1 MKNLNFKLMGVLF
14 IALFCLSPICAADS
28 NATDDTALG
37 DQNYYADLSVSVSDV
52 KKGEP
57 IVIDVYTEDF
67 ISQGVYVIYD
77 GGFSFL
83 WLDHGHGQLTPA
95 TVSLMVLIRFVSR
108 VRPIQTL
115 TGCLDLQKQYSMF
128 STKYGLKTEFKSREW
143 KYKLPFIFYLRKLNR
158 IARVNPVV

>member
-77 GGFSFL
+77 GDFSFL
-83 WLDHGHGQLTPA
+83 WLDHGHGQLTLDSNSFSYGPHKVRVASQTYTDPHWLLRPA
-95 TVSLMVLIRFVSR
+95 EAIFNVL
-108 VRPIQTL
+108 
-115 TGCLDLQKQYSMF
+115 D
-128 STKYGLKTEFKSREW
+128 
-143 KYKLPFIFYLRKLNR
+143 
-158 IARVNPVV
+158 